1 MFDIRIYE
9 LARELAIKSK
19 DLIERCRDEGIE
31 VKSHMSSISNEHAEK
46 FRQEFSGAAPK
57 PEKKA
62 PEPKPEPAPKAKAP
76 SRPKGKSKASKPAVP
91 EKVEIKSE
99 EPQPIQEVQPSSDPG
114 PGDQVQRG
122 SHQSYKLHP
131 GGYER
136 SRGPFRPQR
145 GSRRGRGRGRP
156 KARQLTPQDT
166 GPEKGQKFTVTL
178 PVTVRDLSTILGVK
192 QNNIIRDLMKHEILA
207 TINHELDEE
216 QIVQLSVEYEIEIEI
231 AEEEKLE
238 DRVLAEFDQEDSPE
252 NLEARAPVVTFLGHG
267 DHGKTSLL
275 DKILN
280 TNVVD
285 MESGGITQ
293 HIGAHSITHGDS
305 KVVFLDTP
313 GHKAFTAMRARGA
326 NVTDIVVLV
335 VAADDGIMPQTEEA
349 IDHARA
355 AGVPI
360 VVALNKI
367 DLPNAQPE
375 RVLQQLSGRGIQP
388 EEWGGDSI
396 VVRTSAITGDG
407 VEELVEML
415 ALQAEILEL
424 KANPNKKAVGTILES
439 KLSEGR
445 GVETTVLV
453 HEGTLHLGEVLIAG
467 NASGKI
473 RGIFDDKD
481 RLLRSVGPST
491 PVKLIGFTENP
502 EIGSKFYVVKDLQTA
517 RSVAGDRAR
526 RASEA
531 SQVTRTHVTLETLSA
546 HLSASETKE
555 ARFVVKAD
563 VQGSLEVINKAILDF
578 TNELVTTR
586 ILHHGVG
593 GINES
598 DVLLADASDAII
610 IGFNV
615 VPDDRARSLAEDR
628 NVSIR
633 VYQVIYMAIEEIK
646 DALEGMLDPEEEEHV
661 TGSAEIR
668 QIFSVSRSGNIAGC
682 IVRDGNILRS
692 NRIRLIRDGVIIH
705 QGRLSSL
712 RRHKDDVREVR
723 DGLECGIKIEG
734 YDDVK
739 VGDTIQAFTIELIA
753 RKLSPVTS

>member
-1 MFDIRIYE
+1 MSEIRIYE
-9 LARELAIKSK
+9 LARELAVKSK
-19 DLIERCRDEGIE
+19 DLVERCRDEGIE

-46 FRQEFSGAAPK
+46 FRQEFSGAGPK
-57 PEKKA
+57 PEKEA

-76 SRPKGKSKASKPAVP
+76 SRPKDKSKTRKPDAP
-91 EKVEIKSE
+91 KKVEARSE
-99 EPQPIQEVQPSSDPG
+99 EPKPIQEVQPSSDPG
-114 PGDQVQRG
+114 PGDQIQRG
-122 SHQSYKLHP
+122 SHQSYKLKP

-136 SRGPFRPQR
+136 SRGPIRPQR
-145 GSRRGRGRGRP
+145 GSRRGRGRP
-156 KARQLTPQDT
+156 KSRQLTPQDT

-192 QNNIIRDLMKHEILA
+192 QNNIIRDLMKHEVLA

-252 NLEARAPVVTFLGHG
+252 NLEARAPVVTFLGHV

-275 DKILN
+275 DKILD

-355 AGVPI
+355 AEVPI

-453 HEGTLHLGEVLIAG
+453 HEGTLHRGEVLIAG
-467 NASGKI
+467 NAYGKI

-517 RSVAGDRAR
+517 RSVVGDRAR

-555 ARFVVKAD
+555 ARFVVKTD
-563 VQGSLEVINKAILDF
+563 VQGSLEVLNKAILDF

-615 VPDDRARSLAEDR
+615 VPDDRARSLADDR
-628 NVSIR
+628 KISIR

-692 NRIRLIRDGVIIH
+692 SRIRLIRDGVIIH